1 MSTKYFIV
9 TTTKPY
15 VCAIP
20 DTKQNYVYSVI
31 ALWLVV
37 YAKDATNPVS
47 EIQTL
52 I

>member
-31 ALWLVV
+31 ALWLTVGIIDF
-37 YAKDATNPVS
+37 AERFGAL
-47 EIQTL
+47 Q
-52 I
+52 